1 MKLDTGTTDL
11 LCELRDDGVLVATL
25 NRPETRNAFSAAMGR
40 ALGDIYEMAD
50 TDDAVR
56 VVVVTGT
63 PPAFCA
69 GADFSHGAEVF
80 ERTEDAEFTSN
91 PVNPPAWKIR
101 KPVIAAINGHAI
113 GIGLTLALHC
123 DLRFIARDAKYGI
136 VQVRRGILPD
146 AMSHWT
152 LPRLVG
158 IAKAADILLTGRTFN
173 GTEAVELGI
182 ATSALA
188 NDEVLPHALEV
199 AHDIAVN
206 TAPVS
211 VALSKR
217 LLWESFAMTAEQMNQ
232 AESDLH
238 VHLMGRAD
246 AREGVTSFLERRE
259 PQWSLSVNKDWP
271 NRWLG
276 DGSTNQRTANCQC
289 SRLEIRHCIDH
300 W

>member
-1 MKLDTGTTDL
+1 MKIDTGTNDL

-25 NRPETRNAFSAAMGR
+25 NRPESRNAFSAAMGR
-40 ALGDIYEMAD
+40 ALGEIYTMAD
-50 TDDAVR
+50 TNDAIR

-69 GADFSHGAEVF
+69 GADFSKGSAVF
-80 ERTEDAEFTSN
+80 ERTEETEFSSN
-91 PVNPPAWKIR
+91 PINPTAWKIR

-123 DLRFIARDAKYGI
+123 DMRFIARDAKYGI

-158 IAKAADILLTGRTFN
+158 FAKAADILLTGRTFD
-173 GTEAVELGI
+173 GTQAFELGI
-182 ATSALA
+182 ASAVLA

-199 AHDIAVN
+199 AHDIATN

-211 VALSKR
+211 VAISKR
-217 LLWESFAMTAEQMNQ
+217 LLWESFSMTAEQMNQ
-232 AESDLH
+232 AESDMH
-238 VHLMGRAD
+238 RHLMGQAD
-246 AREGVTSFLERRE
+246 AREGVEAFLERRD
-259 PQWSLSVNKDWP
+259 PKWSLGVNKNWP
-271 NRWLG
+271 
-276 DGSTNQRTANCQC
+276 D
-289 SRLEIRHCIDH
+289 LELP
-300 W
+300 

>member
-1 MKLDTGTTDL
+1 
-11 LCELRDDGVLVATL
+11 
-25 NRPETRNAFSAAMGR
+25 MGR

-50 TDDAVR
+50 TNDAVR

-69 GADFSHGAEVF
+69 GADFSRGADVF
-80 ERTEDAEFTSN
+80 ERTESTEFSSN

-123 DLRFIARDAKYGI
+123 DLRFVARDAKYGV

-158 IAKAADILLTGRTFN
+158 VAKAADILLTGRTFD

-182 ATSALA
+182 ASGVFA
-188 NDEVLPHALEV
+188 NDEVLPRALEV

-217 LLWESFAMTAEQMNQ
+217 LLWESFAMTSEQMNQ

-238 VHLMGRAD
+238 VHLMGKTD
-246 AREGVTSFLERRE
+246 AREGVNSYLERRE
-259 PQWSLSVNKDWP
+259 PQWSLSVNKDYP
-271 NRWLG
+271 
-276 DGSTNQRTANCQC
+276 
-289 SRLEIRHCIDH
+289 EF
-300 W
+300 

>member
-11 LCELRDDGVLVATL
+11 LAELQDDGVLIATL
-25 NRPETRNAFSAAMGR
+25 NRPENRNAFSAAMGK
-40 ALGDIYEMAD
+40 ALGSVYQLAD
-50 TDDAVR
+50 SNDAVR
-56 VVVVTGT
+56 VVVITGT

-69 GADFSHGAEVF
+69 GADFSRGSGVF
-80 ERTEDAEFTSN
+80 EQTEVSDFSSN

-113 GIGLTLALHC
+113 GIGLTLALQC
-123 DLRFIARDAKYGI
+123 DLRIIARDAKYGV

-146 AMSHWT
+146 AMSHWV

-173 GTEAVELGI
+173 GVEAAELGI
-182 ATSALA
+182 ASQAVA

-217 LLWESFAMTAEQMNQ
+217 LLWESYSMTSEQMNK
-232 AESDLH
+232 AETELH
-238 VHLMGRAD
+238 LHLMGKSD
-246 AREGVTSFLERRE
+246 SREGVNAFLERRE
-259 PQWSLSVNKDWP
+259 PRWSLSVNKDWP
-271 NRWLG
+271 
-276 DGSTNQRTANCQC
+276 
-289 SRLEIRHCIDH
+289 EI
-300 W
+300 

>member
-1 MKLDTGTTDL
+1 M
-11 LCELRDDGVLVATL
+11 
-25 NRPETRNAFSAAMGR
+25 
-40 ALGDIYEMAD
+40 
-50 TDDAVR
+50 
-56 VVVVTGT
+56 
-63 PPAFCA
+63 
-69 GADFSHGAEVF
+69 
-80 ERTEDAEFTSN
+80 
-91 PVNPPAWKIR
+91 
-101 KPVIAAINGHAI
+101 IAAINGHAI

-158 IAKAADILLTGRTFN
+158 VAKAADILLTGRTFN

-217 LLWESFAMTAEQMNQ
+217 LLWESYSMTAEQMNQ

-259 PQWSLSVNKDWP
+259 PQWSLSVNKDYP
-271 NRWLG
+271 
-276 DGSTNQRTANCQC
+276 DF
-289 SRLEIRHCIDH
+289 
-300 W
+300 